1 MVNLKDAIMKSGI
14 EITLNKLKAASDQRR
29 IERDDPPQRLKSW
42 RTLVPQD
49 LHGGYLVPKGGYIST
64 VILDYCGRCQ
74 EGFTFKSDGRYQVAA
89 FCQDCEIPRRRLKR
103 IEQAQLPLDARDAYI
118 GMYEFDSAHQ
128 EDQVAEFLGYKRHED
143 MPPSML
149 MHGSSGNGK
158 TTLLYA
164 IAKELAWRGMK
175 VRYTTHTRLFEAEK
189 RSWSGKDRSPM
200 ESWLDGIDVLL
211 FDELGGIGG
220 DARASEW
227 YRDKTKEMLG
237 LIYERWTAGELAV
250 IMTTNLSPAQIV
262 KRLLDN
268 SQAMVSRLKS
278 IFPDPVEMVGHDRR
292 AKQEKTIWDI

>member
-1 MVNLKDAIMKSGI
+1 MQNLKDTLEKSGI
-14 EITLNKLKAASDQRR
+14 EKALNRIKAVSDQRR
-29 IERDDPPQRLKSW
+29 IERDEPSPQLKTW
-42 RTLVPQD
+42 RNLRPD
-49 LHGGYLVPKGGYIST
+49 ELHQGYLIPKGGYIST
-64 VILDYCGRCQ
+64 ITLDYCGRCQ
-74 EGFTFKSDGRYQVAA
+74 EGFTFKSDGLYQTAS

-103 IEQAQLPLDARDAYI
+103 IEQAQLPLDARDAHI
-118 GMYEFDSAHQ
+118 GMYDFDSVHQ
-128 EDQVAEFLGYKRHED
+128 ENQVAEILSYKLGED
-143 MPPSML
+143 LPPSML

-189 RSWSGKDRSPM
+189 RSWKGQDKSPM

-268 SQAMVSRLKS
+268 SGAMVSRLKS
-278 IFPDPVEMVGHDRR
+278 IFPDPVEMTGRDRR

>member
-1 MVNLKDAIMKSGI
+1 MQNLKDAVRKSGI
-14 EITLNKLKAASDQRR
+14 ETTLHRLKAAADQRR
-29 IERDDPPQRLKSW
+29 IERDEPTKQLQTWRNLK
-42 RTLVPQD
+42 PD
-49 LHGGYLVPKGGYIST
+49 ELHQGYLIPKGGYIST
-64 VILDYCGRCQ
+64 ITLDYCGRCQ
-74 EGFTFKSDGRYQVAA
+74 EGFTFKSDGRYQTAA

-103 IEQAQLPLDARDAYI
+103 IEQAQLPLDARDAHI
-118 GMYEFDSAHQ
+118 GMYEFDSQKQ
-128 EDQVAEFLGYKRHED
+128 ENQVAEILAYERHED

-149 MHGSSGNGK
+149 MYGSSGNGK

-164 IAKELAWRGMK
+164 IAKELAWRGMR

-189 RSWSGKDRSPM
+189 RSWSGKDKSPM

-227 YRDKTKEMLG
+227 YREKTKEMLG

-250 IMTTNLSPAQIV
+250 IMTTNLSPGQIV

-268 SQAMVSRLKS
+268 SGAMVSRLKS
-278 IFPDPVEMVGHDRR
+278 LFTDPVQMIGADRR

>member
-1 MVNLKDAIMKSGI
+1 MVNLSHLIGDAIGDTLAKILEKSLERREAGI
-14 EITLNKLKAASDQRR
+14 EP
-29 IERDDPPQRLKSW
+29 ERPLQSW
-42 RTLVPQD
+42 RHLTTED
-49 LHGGYLVPKGGYIST
+49 LHHKYLVPDRGHIGT
-64 VILDYCGRCQ
+64 VTLPYCGRCQ
-74 EGFTFKSDGRYQVAA
+74 EGFTFNTPRTAA

-103 IEQAQLPLDARDAYI
+103 IAQAELPLDARDAHINNYSW
-118 GMYEFDSAHQ
+118 DSASQ
-128 EDQVAEFLGYKRHED
+128 EQAAMEVLNYRKESPR
-143 MPPSML
+143 PPSML
-149 MHGSSGNGK
+149 MYGSSGNGK

-250 IMTTNLSPAQIV
+250 IVTTNLSPGQIV
-262 KRLLDN
+262 SRLLDN
-268 SQAMVSRLKS
+268 SQAMISRLKS
-278 IFPDPVEMVGHDRR
+278 IFPDPVAMTGPDRR
-292 AKQEKTIWDI
+292 AKQEKTVWDI

>member
-1 MVNLKDAIMKSGI
+1 MVNLKDAIENSGI
-14 EITLNKLKAASDQRR
+14 ERTLKRIKAVSDQRR
-29 IERDDPPQRLKSW
+29 IERDEPAKQLQTWRNLK
-42 RTLVPQD
+42 PD
-49 LHGGYLVPKGGYIST
+49 ELHHGYLIPKNGYIST
-64 VILDYCGRCQ
+64 ITLDYCGRCQ
-74 EGFTFKSDGRYQVAA
+74 EGFTFKSDGLYQTAS
-89 FCQDCEIPRRRLKR
+89 FCKDCEIPRRRLKR

-118 GMYEFDSAHQ
+118 GMYEFDSAQQ
-128 EDQVAEFLGYKRHED
+128 EDQVASFLGYNRYED

-149 MHGSSGNGK
+149 MYGSSGNGK

-164 IAKELAWRGMK
+164 IAKELAWRGMR

-189 RSWSGKDRSPM
+189 RSWKGQDRSPM

-250 IMTTNLSPAQIV
+250 IMTTNLSPGQIV
-262 KRLLDN
+262 SRLLDN

-278 IFPDPVEMVGHDRR
+278 IFPDPVQMTGPDRR
-292 AKQEKTIWDI
+292 AKQEKTIWDM